1 MKDIV
6 FWLRKFVMIYGI
18 IMICTFFMCYF
29 FNPTSTLPVVSFFGR
44 IIFTILGM
52 LTLFVYYSKEELSQ
66 KQWWIRTLL
75 HIVILE
81 LVFLPLAHLW
91 HFWYGFTDALIY
103 GSFILFAKGL
113 WHLIDYGMSAKTA
126 SQINEQIRMR
136 RKES

>member
-44 IIFTILGM
+44 IIIFTILGM

-81 LVFLPLAHLW
+81 LVFLRTSILAVSSPVAFLVWIYRCPYLWIFHLVCERIV
-91 HFWYGFTDALIY
+91 AL
-103 GSFILFAKGL
+103 
-113 WHLIDYGMSAKTA
+113 D
-126 SQINEQIRMR
+126 
-136 RKES
+136 